1 MSILAELLEK
11 YSFDNQ
17 KLVFAEHGKQKQ
29 PGVYTITFLNYN
41 KVYVGSTGNLYGRY
55 LAHLWHLNNNKHWNK
70 CLQNTFNKDPEIKF
84 FFLPTESREQAY
96 EVEQELI
103 DNYKPTGLL
112 FNIATDARNSGVS
125 YQHTEEA
132 KKKIGDAHRGRKHSE
147 ETKHKVGI
155 ASRARMLGKPMPDW
169 VKQKISIAHQG
180 KVLSD
185 ETKKKLSIARIG
197 VSKGPT
203 PYSEEGWKRIKEHGQ
218 RTAKPVDIEG
228 IIYSSITEASK
239 ILEIERNMIKDRIK
253 STSPR
258 FSEWRYKY

>member
-17 KLVFAEHGKQKQ
+17 KLVFAEQGKQKQ

-41 KVYVGSTGNLYGRY
+41 KVYVGSTGDLYSRY
-55 LAHLWHLNNNKHWNK
+55 LAHLWHLNNNRHWNK
-70 CLQNTFNKDPEIKF
+70 HLQNVFNKDPEIKF
-84 FFLPTESREQAY
+84 FFLPTETREQAY

-112 FNIATDARNSGVS
+112 FNIATDARNSGIS

-132 KKKIGDAHRGRKHSE
+132 KKKIGDSHRGRKLSCE
-147 ETKHKVGI
+147 HKEKIGI
-155 ASRARMLGKPMPDW
+155 ASQTRMLGKAMPDW
-169 VKQKISIAHQG
+169 VKQKISQAHQG

-185 ETKKKLSIARIG
+185 ETKKKLSIVRTG

-203 PYSEEGWKRIKEHGQ
+203 PYSEDGWKRMKAQGQKTAKHVVIDGVEFDSQTAAARHFRIAVETVRDRLKSKSPKFEGWKHK
-218 RTAKPVDIEG
+218 
-228 IIYSSITEASK
+228 
-239 ILEIERNMIKDRIK
+239 
-253 STSPR
+253 
-258 FSEWRYKY
+258 